1 MSKLKPFVKSDF
13 IRAIM
18 ELRGYKA
25 ECFLNDGSSFI
36 GEFQYY
42 NPHTGEYYFIS
53 DEKVFLVNNFNCLKI
68 ILTP

>member
-1 MSKLKPFVKSDF
+1 MKPFVKSDF

-18 ELRGYKA
+18 ELKGYTA

-36 GEFQYY
+36 GNLQHY

-53 DEKVFLVNNFNCLKI
+53 DGKVILVNNFNCLKI
-68 ILTP
+68 ILVP